1 MIMIGSIR
9 EFKKGMCDATYAI
22 VRSMKNRSDWMLQM
36 AELSPSREL
45 FHDYIGV
52 WKPAGE
58 WNRATFE
65 ERYAPRF
72 LRQLANDPAARER
85 LNEIWRRDRAEE
97 TVGLACFCGD
107 ETLCHRSIVAG
118 LLQGAGADVR
128 LASGADY
135 SRYFEEFRAMEK
147 RP

>member
-1 MIMIGSIR
+1 MVAHDHLMTEMRPRCDHGHAWPQ
-9 EFKKGMCDATYAI
+9 KG
-22 VRSMKNRSDWMLQM
+22 
-36 AELSPSREL
+36 
-45 FHDYIGV
+45 
-52 WKPAGE
+52 
-58 WNRATFE
+58 
-65 ERYAPRF
+65 
-72 LRQLANDPAARER
+72 
-85 LNEIWRRDRAEE
+85 E

-135 SRYFEEFRAMEK
+135 SRYFEAFRAMEK